1 MQRCIP
7 LDFHLISQIEIEKD
21 GFLVN
26 GDDHDVPC
34 IFQVWERKEE
44 NRYVSPKL
52 EPKGYSFVKTKMEA
66 TFALR
71 RVGVYAGKM
80 IDMLQDG
87 IDFNK
92 LSDQSHYYI
101 LVKGMTYKERDEF
114 RKKYYETIE
123 WNHDN
128 TVGPKS
134 IGKQEFI
141 KELNKL
147 F

>member
-1 MQRCIP
+1 
-7 LDFHLISQIEIEKD
+7 
-21 GFLVN
+21 
-26 GDDHDVPC
+26 
-34 IFQVWERKEE
+34 
-44 NRYVSPKL
+44 
-52 EPKGYSFVKTKMEA
+52 
-66 TFALR
+66 
-71 RVGVYAGKM
+71 
-80 IDMLQDG
+80 MLQDG
-87 IDFNK
+87 IDFGK

-101 LVKGMTYKERDEF
+101 VFNKSMTYKERDDF
-114 RKKYYETIE
+114 RKKYYDTIK

>member
-1 MQRCIP
+1 M
-7 LDFHLISQIEIEKD
+7 SK
-21 GFLVN
+21 V
-26 GDDHDVPC
+26 
-34 IFQVWERKEE
+34 
-44 NRYVSPKL
+44 
-52 EPKGYSFVKTKMEA
+52 
-66 TFALR
+66 
-71 RVGVYAGKM
+71 
-80 IDMLQDG
+80 
-87 IDFNK
+87 DFNK